1 MEYYD
6 TGVEQMQKDMSL
18 NYLGANLLDIMGYRT
33 SYTNYLLNLETEI
46 PVMNAVGYQ
55 TKDDVWHG
63 WEEENN
69 LINEYKIVQYYET
82 FDRNDTE
89 Y

>member
-1 MEYYD
+1 
-6 TGVEQMQKDMSL
+6 
-18 NYLGANLLDIMGYRT
+18 
-33 SYTNYLLNLETEI
+33 
-46 PVMNAVGYQ
+46 MNAVGYQ